1 MKIKNDAADN
11 WLAVSVELASGA
23 TSTGTSAL
31 LNDGLSTIHTGT
43 AGGATVTVSEAT
55 VKTGVVAGAPANWWT
70 NTNYILTPSLELV
83 DSAKAVIAFDANV
96 GLTDTTTTVIT
107 AAAERLTALR
117 SAHIP
122 ADGFK
127 SNSPAANAAT
137 EWSTW
142 PVVEVQMPSTQVI
155 DFDYTNAYLY
165 RTYSMVLGGNAQD
178 GVGTTYYGAIRA
190 KVLTPEIW
198 ETKAAF
204 DAAIPKSAKGYTAF
218 KVDSATTAT
227 KWTLGAAT
235 APAAATGSPAAQWAD
250 NTAAPAAGASTNNQ
264 IARDVNNG
272 DSFVIAID
280 HDLGTVTW

>member
-1 MKIKNDAADN
+1 M
-11 WLAVSVELASGA
+11 
-23 TSTGTSAL
+23 
-31 LNDGLSTIHTGT
+31 
-43 AGGATVTVSEAT
+43 
-55 VKTGVVAGAPANWWT
+55 
-70 NTNYILTPSLELV
+70 

-96 GLTDTTTTVIT
+96 GLTDRT
-107 AAAERLTALR
+107 ATDGMAALTELR

-127 SNSPAANAAT
+127 SITPTTNTAT

-165 RTYSMVLGGNAQD
+165 RTYEMVLGGNAQD

-227 KWTLGAAT
+227 KWTVGAAT

-250 NTAAPAAGASTNNQ
+250 NTAAPAGGASTNNQ